1 MTTKMRSRRLLPA
14 WSLLLASTLFLGT
27 VHAQEIDG
35 DDALDEVVVTGSRI
49 ARDEYTSA
57 APLQTFDIQ
66 SARQIGITS
75 ISELLQHSTIANGQ
89 QLNGELNT
97 NAGNSNAS
105 EAPATGGVGSA
116 NISLRGLGPER
127 TLVLVNGRRLGSS
140 GVRGAPAQPD
150 INLLPLNLVERVEI
164 ITEGA
169 SSVYGADA
177 VSGVVN
183 VILRD
188 QFDGFEISL
197 NSELPN
203 ETGGEITQASFIT
216 GASSDRASFVLSG
229 EYFDRQRV
237 RAGSR
242 YDCPRD
248 TEVDQSGNVT
258 SLCFNGFFDN
268 SVFELSGLGSGGS
281 PFLWYTPGSTDIGI
295 ANWSGATA
303 AAPDPAPPGGSERAD
318 DRDRV
323 FFLPEY
329 SDWDERL
336 ASDLVQPNE
345 RFSVVGLGS
354 YQLGGNHEFYV
365 ENYYLNRRLI
375 NNATSE
381 QIFPTIP
388 ALIPQEDINGNIIV
402 EPVDLFWATNQ
413 NDPNP
418 LLDDDVTPNPN
429 FGMCDATASPTP
441 VPGSAFPCAGVLMT
455 AAGEAI
461 LVDNPFNPFAADAIP
476 IVTLQ
481 DIQQRRTVELQ
492 HFRFVGGLR
501 GDITANQ
508 WFTDHEI
515 GYDVSVSYD
524 RGTGFESRTILN
536 ESNLSLSIDTLRLN
550 AAGEPICG
558 VPTAD
563 LFGFVTPATCVP
575 VNMFAPSIY
584 TGGVT
589 GEGVF
594 SSDAERTFLLGTRTN
609 RTVVEQTLY
618 SGYITGNL
626 VDLPAGPLGFAFGVE
641 HRIDEID
648 SAADFLGVNGGVA
661 AENPLTEG
669 ETKGRRNLFDAYA
682 EVNVPLIEG
691 RPGIESLS
699 VEAAV
704 RFTEESNFGNETTY
718 RLRATYQPNDWI
730 TASASFGTSF
740 RAPNLREQFLA
751 DQFSGVGGDSDPCA
765 IPDAANVGGVYD
777 ATMDNRSQTVLD
789 NCILDGADPTI
800 LGLTAS
806 TTIPV
811 TIGGNPMDLIAETSD
826 SFTATL
832 QFSPPISDSFSL
844 DIAVSYFDIEIK
856 DTVRSIAATTIMTR
870 CFEDAPGLASPFCSR
885 LERSGVA
892 ADPSFNFITTVDAS
906 FVNIGLETAQGIDL
920 NTRLGFDIS
929 GWDVTWSNAVSFQ
942 TERDEQIF
950 SDDPVEDLV
959 DDFGVPDTRWNSIVS
974 LARNNWEFIW
984 SLRYLAETHASRV
997 ATIDAEC
1004 DSFDDATNRVG
1015 VTPTASFCVAE
1026 EAWYNDISATY
1037 LADTWSVSAGI
1048 NNVADE
1054 SPPIVDMSA
1063 GSNRLGRVT
1072 SSGYDQ
1078 FGQTFFLNL
1087 TLGF

>member
-1 MTTKMRSRRLLPA
+1 M
-14 WSLLLASTLFLGT
+14 WSLVLASPLFFGA
-27 VHAQEIDG
+27 VQAQEDDG
-35 DDALDEVVVTGSRI
+35 DDALEEVVVTGSRI

-66 SARQIGITS
+66 SARQIGVNS
-75 ISELLQHSTIANGQ
+75 ISELLQRSTIANGQ

-105 EAPATGGVGSA
+105 EAPAIGGVGSA

-177 VSGVVN
+177 VAGVVN
-183 VILRD
+183 IILRD
-188 QFDGFEISL
+188 KFDGLEISL
-197 NSELPN
+197 NGEVPSDS
-203 ETGGEITQASFIT
+203 GGEVSQVSFIT
-216 GASSDRASFVLSG
+216 GTSSDRANFVISG
-229 EYFDRQRV
+229 EYYNRDRV
-237 RAGSR
+237 TAGSR

-258 SLCFNGFFDN
+258 SQCFNGFFDN
-268 SVFELSGLGSGGS
+268 AVFDTGGSGFNGS
-281 PFLWYTPGSTDIGI
+281 PWLWFTPGSSDIGI
-295 ANWSGATA
+295 ANWSSSPA
-303 AAPDPAPPGGSERAD
+303 AAPDPAPPGASERAD
-318 DRDRV
+318 DRNRV

-336 ASDLVQPNE
+336 ASDLVQPIE
-345 RFSVVGLGS
+345 RFSIVGLGS
-354 YQLGGNHEFYV
+354 FDLGADHEFFF
-365 ENYYLNRRLI
+365 ENYYMNRRLV
-375 NNATSE
+375 NNATHE
-381 QIFPTIP
+381 QIFPTIRGM
-388 ALIPQEDINGNIIV
+388 IPQEDASGNIIV
-402 EPVDLFWATNQ
+402 
-413 NDPNP
+413 
-418 LLDDDVTPNPN
+418 
-429 FGMCDATASPTP
+429 DATGAP
-441 VPGSAFPCAGVLMT
+441 V
-455 AAGEAI
+455 
-461 LVDNPFNPFAADAIP
+461 LVDNPLNPFAADAIP
-476 IVTLQ
+476 IVTLE
-481 DIQQRRTVELQ
+481 DIPQQRTVELQ

-515 GYDVSVSYD
+515 GYDISVSYD

-536 ESNLSLSIDTLRLN
+536 ESNLSLSIDTLRLD
-550 AAGEPICG
+550 AAGNPICG
-558 VPTAD
+558 VNTAD
-563 LFGFVTPATCVP
+563 AFGFVTPSSCVP
-575 VNMFAPSIY
+575 VNMFDPLIY

-594 SSDAERTFLLGTRTN
+594 ATDAERDFLLGTRVN

-618 SGYITGNL
+618 SAYVTGNL
-626 VDLPAGPLGFAFGVE
+626 AELPAGPLGFAFGLE
-641 HRIDEID
+641 FRDDKID
-648 SAADFLGVNGGVA
+648 SAADFLGAKGGVA

-669 ETKGRRNLFDAYA
+669 ETRGSRDLFDAYA

-699 VEAAV
+699 FEAAV
-704 RFTEESNFGNETTY
+704 RFTDESNFGNETTY
-718 RLRATYQPNDWI
+718 RLRATYQPNNWI

-777 ATMDNRSQTVLD
+777 PALDTRSQTVLD
-789 NCILDGADPTI
+789 NCILDGADPTQ
-800 LGLTAS
+800 LGIIAS

-811 TIGGNPMDLIAETSD
+811 TIGGNPNDLIAETSD

-832 QFSPPISDSFSL
+832 QFSPPISDSVSL
-844 DIAVSYFDIEIK
+844 DIAVSYFDIEIE

-892 ADPSFNFITTVDAS
+892 ADPTFNFITTVDAS

-920 NTRLGFDIS
+920 NTRLGFDVS
-929 GWDVTWSNAVSFQ
+929 GWNVNWSNAITFQ

-950 SDDPVEDLV
+950 TDDIVEDLV
-959 DDFGVPDTRWNSIVS
+959 DDFGIPDVRWNSVVS
-974 LARNNWEFIW
+974 VARNSWEFVW
-984 SLRYLAETHASRV
+984 VLRYLAATHTSAV

-1004 DSFDDATNRVG
+1004 DSFDDSTEIAGT
-1015 VTPTASFCVAE
+1015 TPTASVCTAA
-1026 EAWYNDISATY
+1026 EAWYNDIAVTY
-1037 LADTWSVSAGI
+1037 SGDTWSVSAGI
-1048 NNVADE
+1048 NNLLDE
-1054 SPPIVDMSA
+1054 EPPIVDMSA

-1078 FGQTFFLNL
+1078 FGQTVFVTATF
-1087 TLGF
+1087 GF